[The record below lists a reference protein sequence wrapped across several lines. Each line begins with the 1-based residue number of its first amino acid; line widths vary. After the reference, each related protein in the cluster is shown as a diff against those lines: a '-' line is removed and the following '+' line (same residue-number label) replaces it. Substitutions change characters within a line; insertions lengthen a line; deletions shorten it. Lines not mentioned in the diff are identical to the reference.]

1 METKVKNWSTGD
13 GSVILTYS
21 GQDNGTIIVES
32 DMNTSN
38 SSRSMTIS
46 ARTGNITRNVTVN
59 QSACP
64 VNFRVKDGGLM
75 QTSNGG
81 WFAVQ
86 DES

>member
-1 METKVKNWSTGD
+1 MATKVKNWATGD
-13 GSVILTYS
+13 GSVTLTYS
-21 GQDNGTIIVES
+21 GSGNGTITVES
-32 DMNTSN
+32 DMNTLDA
-38 SSRSMTIS
+38 SRSMIIS
-46 ARTGNITRNVTVN
+46 ISTGSITRNVTVN

-75 QTSNGG
+75 KTSNGG

>member
-1 METKVKNWSTGD
+1 MPTITKTWNTGT
-13 GSVILTYS
+13 GSLSITYS
-21 GQDNGTIIVES
+21 GQGNGTIVVES
-32 DMNTSN
+32 DMNTLDV
-38 SSRSMTIS
+38 SRSMIIS
-46 ARTGNITRNVTVN
+46 VSTGSITRNVTVN